1 MVIRLDPDGI
11 EPALMHKLVDFSGK
25 SVLEIGCGEGRV
37 TWLYAGKA
45 NRVTAIDPD
54 EEDIEIA
61 LKDRP
66 HHLAEKV
73 NFIAT
78 GIEEFDGPL
87 DGDAYDI
94 VFFTRSL

>member
-11 EPALMHKLVDFSGK
+11 EPALMHKLVDFTGK
-25 SVLEIGCGEGRV
+25 SVLEIGCGKGRV

-45 NRVTAIDPD
+45 TRVTAIDPD

-61 LKDRP
+61 LKERP
-66 HHLAEKV
+66 DHLAEKV

-78 GIEEFDGPL
+78 GIEDFYGPL
-87 DGDAYDI
+87 DRDAYDI